1 MTAID
6 LIDAPTAAKLPAN
19 NNKREVYLGVSA
31 LGNIG
36 PEVSDLPRWRTFATD
51 LLALMDVSASPDALK
66 LRMDSREWRIAV
78 NQGAKDDLVFAGF
91 EVTDAAALAEIAASL
106 KSIDV
111 ETKSDPELPKT
122 RRDGA
127 SHLRRSFWRRG

>member
-6 LIDAPTAAKLPAN
+6 LIEAPTAAKLPAN

-51 LLALMDVSASPDALK
+51 LLGLMEVSAPL
-66 LRMDSREWRIAV
+66 
-78 NQGAKDDLVFAGF
+78 
-91 EVTDAAALAEIAASL
+91 
-106 KSIDV
+106 
-111 ETKSDPELPKT
+111 T
-122 RRDGA
+122 R
-127 SHLRRSFWRRG
+127 